1 MCVLAE
7 RPKVDLTLPGV
18 LTTSTSHSSSGMMT
32 RNQGGSKGDQ
42 LVAGGMTAIVSLC
55 IRQKK
60 NGTRLNHPILLRH
73 TRSSTTTTNSATS
86 WTADTADQA
95 VLPYCQILVAIDL
108 DTLARP
114 KVLEHI
120 GRTVGTANGHVHL
133 PHQWLNLINSKN
145 YEGTTA
151 ITGA

>member
-1 MCVLAE
+1 M
-7 RPKVDLTLPGV
+7 
-18 LTTSTSHSSSGMMT
+18 
-32 RNQGGSKGDQ
+32 
-42 LVAGGMTAIVSLC
+42 IVSLC

-60 NGTRLNHPILLRH
+60 NGTRLNRPILLRH
-73 TRSSTTTTNSATS
+73 TRLLTTTTISATS
-86 WTADTADQA
+86 WTADTGDQA
-95 VLPYCQILVAIDL
+95 VPYCQILDAIAL

-133 PHQWLNLINSKN
+133 PHQWLNLTNSKN